1 MRQVGKKNCG
11 TLPDFGNFCMKRQG
25 WTKCLEEYDRYK
37 GVTEMMP
44 FAKAV
49 SAKTHDFD
57 ESGNEVHTDYL
68 RMMKIVKD
76 HGFRGYVGIEY
87 EGQSLSADEG
97 ITKTRDLLRKVREE
111 LS

>member
-1 MRQVGKKNCG
+1 
-11 TLPDFGNFCMKRQG
+11 
-25 WTKCLEEYDRYK
+25 
-37 GVTEMMP
+37 MMP

-87 EGQSLSADEG
+87 EGQGLTADEG
-97 ITKTRDLLRKVREE
+97 IIKTRDLLRKVREE